1 MSKKTVR
8 QLAEIVKIPLD
19 RLLVQLK
26 EAGLPATKPEDEI
39 SEDEKAKLLA
49 HLRQR
54 HGNTDAEN
62 SPNRVVLKRRKVSEL
77 KQASVP
83 GTATKTIS
91 VEVRKEK
98 TYIKRE
104 QPVVKTSVVKTT
116 PTVVEAVI
124 EKIVVVETPTVE
136 ISMPAVEVSKIVEVE
151 TAPIVKIAAV
161 AADKP
166 HKEHRPKKPV
176 IVDDFELEEPEVV
189 LEAKFAVA
197 IKDDKKSKSDKPAKP
212 KEIDEARKQQL
223 EKEQRLE
230 DSINRTAERVRANA
244 AAKLNPPAQR
254 PRHANSGTPNNNN
267 ASRTNNNGN
276 NNGNTNTPRPNNG
289 NNTPR
294 TNNNAPRPA
303 NNSAVAPS
311 ANTVTPRPANTNA
324 PARVNAPPRG
334 TNNAPPRGNNNAG
347 VRGNNNAG
355 GGAGSSANSNRGN
368 NDSGRENNNRNK
380 KKGKGAKQPSRNVI
394 QNDSKHQF
402 EMPVAQMVYE
412 VTVPEMISVADLAN
426 KMNVKAALAIKH
438 LMKLGIMATIN
449 QTIDQDTAAILVED
463 MGHTPI
469 MQSDD
474 DFEREMLAEV
484 TEDDTHP
491 ELPRAPIVTIMG
503 HVDHGK
509 TSLLDYIR
517 KTRVAAGEAGG
528 ITQHIG
534 AYQVKTDHGS
544 VTFLDT
550 PGHAAFT
557 AMRARGA
564 DVTDVVIIVVAADDG
579 VMPQTKEAVEHARAA
594 KVPIIVAL
602 NKMDKPGANPDKVM
616 QELSVLNVLAEEWGG
631 DVQFLKISAKTGEG
645 VDDLIESLIVQTEIL
660 ELKAPVAGA
669 ASGIVIESRL
679 DRGRGAVATILVQ
692 RGTLE
697 NGQMVLCGHEYGRVR
712 AMFNENGKA
721 IKTAGPCEPVEIL
734 GLSGT
739 PNAGDEFLVVQ
750 NERVAKELAKHRED
764 RKRLK
769 RHAEQATS
777 LEDVFNRMKAGEQA
791 SLNLVLKTDVQ
802 GSLEA
807 LRSSL
812 LELSN
817 DEVEVK
823 VVYGGVG
830 GINEGDVNLALASG
844 AILMGFNVRADATS
858 RRMIEERGVD
868 LHYYSIIYEA
878 IDEVKKSI
886 SGMLAPEIKEQ
897 FMGLAEVRSVFKSP
911 KLGAIAGCMVLD
923 GTVKRNLPIRV
934 LRDNVVVY
942 EGVLES
948 LRHYKDDVAE
958 VKMGMECGIGV
969 KNYNDVRAGD
979 QIEVFER
986 IEVRREL

>member
-1 MSKKTVR
+1 VKRTAEKVR
-8 QLAEIVKIPLD
+8 QQAAAKQKNAANPQAA
-19 RLLVQLK
+19 R
-26 EAGLPATKPEDEI
+26 PAQNGAKP
-39 SEDEKAKLLA
+39 AQNQQV
-49 HLRQR
+49 RPPQQN
-54 HGNTDAEN
+54 GNK
-62 SPNRVVLKRRKVSEL
+62 P
-77 KQASVP
+77 QA
-83 GTATKTIS
+83 
-91 VEVRKEK
+91 
-98 TYIKRE
+98 
-104 QPVVKTSVVKTT
+104 PV
-116 PTVVEAVI
+116 
-124 EKIVVVETPTVE
+124 
-136 ISMPAVEVSKIVEVE
+136 
-151 TAPIVKIAAV
+151 AV
-161 AADKP
+161 AAKP
-166 HKEHRPKKPV
+166 Q
-176 IVDDFELEEPEVV
+176 
-189 LEAKFAVA
+189 EATNNRTRR
-197 IKDDKKSKSDKPAKP
+197 PAKT
-212 KEIDEARKQQL
+212 A
-223 EKEQRLE
+223 
-230 DSINRTAERVRANA
+230 DSGNYSSGKD
-244 AAKLNPPAQR
+244 AKRN
-254 PRHANSGTPNNNN
+254 NSG
-267 ASRTNNNGN
+267 G
-276 NNGNTNTPRPNNG
+276 
-289 NNTPR
+289 
-294 TNNNAPRPA
+294 
-303 NNSAVAPS
+303 
-311 ANTVTPRPANTNA
+311 
-324 PARVNAPPRG
+324 
-334 TNNAPPRGNNNAG
+334 
-347 VRGNNNAG
+347 
-355 GGAGSSANSNRGN
+355 
-368 NDSGRENNNRNK
+368 NK
-380 KKGKGAKQPSRNVI
+380 KKGAKQQPQRII
-394 QNDSKHQF
+394 QNDGKHQF
-402 EMPVAQMVYE
+402 EMPSAPIIKE
-412 VTVPEMISVADLAN
+412 VTIPEMIIVSDLAN
-426 KMNVKAALAIKH
+426 KMSVKAALVIKH

-449 QTIDQDTAAILVED
+449 QSIDQDTAAILVED
-463 MGHTPI
+463 MGHVAV

-474 DFEREMLAEV
+474 DFEKEMLAEV
-484 TEDDTHP
+484 TEEDNHP

-594 KVPIIVAL
+594 KVPIIIAM

-616 QELSVLNVLAEEWGG
+616 QELSVIDVLAEEWGG
-631 DVQFLKISAKTGEG
+631 DVQFLKISAKTGQG

-660 ELKAPVAGA
+660 ELKAPIDGA

-734 GLSGT
+734 GLSST

-750 NERVAKELAKHRED
+750 NERIAKELAKHRED
-764 RKRLK
+764 RKRFT
-769 RHAEQATS
+769 RHAAQ
-777 LEDVFNRMKAGEQA
+777 QA
-791 SLNLVLKTDVQ
+791 SKLDEVFSKMTSGELASVNLVLKTDVQ

-812 LELSN
+812 IDLSN

-897 FMGLAEVRSVFKSP
+897 IVGLAQVREVFKSP
-911 KLGAIAGCMVLD
+911 KLGAIAGCMVID
-923 GTVKRNLPIRV
+923 GFVKRNLPIRV
-934 LRDNVVVY
+934 LRENVVIY
-942 EGVLES
+942 EGQLES
-948 LRHYKDDVAE
+948 LRRFKDDIAE

-986 IEVRREL
+986 IEVKREL

>member
-1 MSKKTVR
+1 VG
-8 QLAEIVKIPLD
+8 A
-19 RLLVQLK
+19 
-26 EAGLPATKPEDEI
+26 
-39 SEDEKAKLLA
+39 
-49 HLRQR
+49 
-54 HGNTDAEN
+54 
-62 SPNRVVLKRRKVSEL
+62 
-77 KQASVP
+77 
-83 GTATKTIS
+83 
-91 VEVRKEK
+91 
-98 TYIKRE
+98 
-104 QPVVKTSVVKTT
+104 
-116 PTVVEAVI
+116 
-124 EKIVVVETPTVE
+124 
-136 ISMPAVEVSKIVEVE
+136 
-151 TAPIVKIAAV
+151 
-161 AADKP
+161 
-166 HKEHRPKKPV
+166 
-176 IVDDFELEEPEVV
+176 
-189 LEAKFAVA
+189 
-197 IKDDKKSKSDKPAKP
+197 
-212 KEIDEARKQQL
+212 
-223 EKEQRLE
+223 
-230 DSINRTAERVRANA
+230 
-244 AAKLNPPAQR
+244 
-254 PRHANSGTPNNNN
+254 
-267 ASRTNNNGN
+267 
-276 NNGNTNTPRPNNG
+276 
-289 NNTPR
+289 
-294 TNNNAPRPA
+294 
-303 NNSAVAPS
+303 
-311 ANTVTPRPANTNA
+311 
-324 PARVNAPPRG
+324 
-334 TNNAPPRGNNNAG
+334 
-347 VRGNNNAG
+347 RGNNNAG
-355 GGAGSSANSNRGN
+355 GGAGNSANGNR
-368 NDSGRENNNRNK
+368 NDGNRNK
-380 KKGKGAKQPSRNVI
+380 KKGKNAKQPSRNVI
-394 QNDSKHQF
+394 QNDGKHQF

-474 DFEREMLAEV
+474 DFEKEMLAEV
-484 TEDDTHP
+484 TEDESYP

-594 KVPIIVAL
+594 NVPIIVAL

-697 NGQMVLCGHEYGRVR
+697 SGQMVLCGQEYGRVR
-712 AMFNENGKA
+712 AMFNENGKT

-734 GLSGT
+734 GLSST

-812 LELSN
+812 IDLSN
-817 DEVEVK
+817 DEVTVK

-897 FMGLAEVRSVFKSP
+897 FMGLAEVRDVFKSP

-923 GTVKRNLPIRV
+923 GVVKRNLPIRV
-934 LRDNVVVY
+934 LRENVVVY

-948 LRHYKDDVAE
+948 LRRFKDDVSE

-969 KNYNDVRAGD
+969 KNYNDIRDGD